1 MSISFIMALCTRV
14 LRDELEPS
22 REKKLMYRR
31 PLWPI
36 NGGLH
41 VAAARA
47 EELEN
52 AAARLLTLMLSRIAA
67 RLHL

>member
-1 MSISFIMALCTRV
+1 
-14 LRDELEPS
+14 
-22 REKKLMYRR
+22 MYRR

-36 NGGLH
+36 TAGLH

-52 AAARLLTLMLSRIAA
+52 AGAAARLLTLTLS
-67 RLHL
+67 LTLS